1 MATSKKG
8 VKAPQLEE
16 EEVLEEKSEKKEE
29 FDEKAYL
36 KAYYN
41 EPVTLELF
49 KDNDKY
55 KDDVFVCVNGKRW
68 QIQRGVRVTVPRYVA
83 EEVRH
88 HRDQRGEAEKIIAY
102 FSTTEQELGKI

>member
-1 MATSKKG
+1 MATAKKG

-16 EEVLEEKSEKKEE
+16 EEVLEEKPEKKEE

-55 KDDVFVCVNGKRW
+55 
-68 QIQRGVRVTVPRYVA
+68 
-83 EEVRH
+83 
-88 HRDQRGEAEKIIAY
+88 
-102 FSTTEQELGKI
+102 